1 VHRSGGLDRSI
12 EASLVVPAVLRNPVP
27 MQGLNLDNY
36 LIYLSPKD
44 KIDINTYD
52 KEPNEEGN
60 YVEPDCLLLHEPPSF
75 VLLLSTRRLADVASE
90 FQTTDP
96 NPAVAG
102 LGLPEIM
109 LTPKSHC
116 QKVGLGC
123 CS

>member
-1 VHRSGGLDRSI
+1 MF
-12 EASLVVPAVLRNPVP
+12 RNLVP
-27 MQGLNLDNY
+27 MQGPNLDDY
-36 LIYLSPKD
+36 LIYPSTKGT
-44 KIDINTYD
+44 IDINTYD

-60 YVEPDCLLLHEPPSF
+60 YVEPDYFLLHEPPRF
-75 VLLLSTRRLADVASE
+75 VLLLSISRLADVASQ

-109 LTPKSHC
+109 LSPEIHC
-116 QKVGLGC
+116 QKVGLDC